1 METIEEKRQ
10 RLLGLAKEALKQA
23 YASGEHGLIQAVNAY
38 NELEKSRNLIHE
50 RLEEW
55 YGIYFP
61 ELRLNSQ
68 KAYAKL
74 VAEIGA
80 SKKNADYTKLAAM
93 GIDVEQV
100 KAQASSSIGR
110 DPDEEEYNAIKEL
123 ALAELALTQT
133 QERLDAYIKQSA
145 EKLMPNITSIIDYKL
160 AAELLSKAG
169 SLEKLANMPASTIQ
183 LLGAEKALFR
193 HMKFGSKPPKY
204 GILFRLGA
212 VANARKEDRG
222 RVARLYAA
230 KISIAARADAYSKSN
245 ISEML
250 KHSIESTMEK
260 IMASPKPQR
269 QEKERQHGEYQQQHR
284 QNNQQRQNNMQQNQ
298 NRNTQN
304 WQGKGEQYA
313 KQRSQGAEQQNTQSE
328 NDAWQKRQ
336 GQKHN
341 RGRKRH
347 FVRQEQAKFGKN
359 KR

>member
-1 METIEEKRQ
+1 MESIEEKRR

-68 KAYAKL
+68 KAYARL
-74 VAEIGA
+74 VAEIGT
-80 SKKNADYTKLAAM
+80 SKKNADYARLAAM
-93 GIDVEQV
+93 GIDAEQV

-245 ISEML
+245 ISETL
-250 KHSIESTMEK
+250 KRSIESTMEK
-260 IMASPKPQR
+260 IRASPKPQR
-269 QEKERQHGEYQQQHR
+269 QEKERRHGEGQQQHM
-284 QNNQQRQNNMQQNQ
+284 QNNQ
-298 NRNTQN
+298 
-304 WQGKGEQYA
+304 
-313 KQRSQGAEQQNTQSE
+313 QQNTQSE

-336 GQKHN
+336 SQKHN